1 MRPRCRRACYRIS
14 VIVLLGVTAM
24 LAAQAQQNPYRE
36 VPGWIGPPESRAMG
50 AVSSIYTDASGNVW
64 IAERCGENSC
74 VDRDAYAS
82 VHLYDASGRWI
93 RGIGAGRLVWPHGI
107 YVDATNNVWVTD
119 ARGEGPRGHQV
130 IKFSADGAV
139 VMTLGDAGRPG
150 NGPGQLDSPT
160 GVVVAPDG
168 AIFVTD
174 GHEPESNNRVLKFS
188 PEGQFLTSWGGT
200 GTGPGQFRVPHAIAI
215 DSQGRVIVADRDNAR
230 LQVFDQ
236 EGEFL
241 AEWPQ
246 FGRATGLYIA
256 ADDAMVVSDNQSNAA
271 RNPGWPR
278 GIYLG
283 SARDGSIAAFIADA
297 DFDPGVA
304 AATGAHGV
312 AANAAGEIFG
322 AEVGTRTVRK
332 YVRR

>member
-1 MRPRCRRACYRIS
+1 
-14 VIVLLGVTAM
+14 
-24 LAAQAQQNPYRE
+24 
-36 VPGWIGPPESRAMG
+36 
-50 AVSSIYTDASGNVW
+50 
-64 IAERCGENSC
+64 
-74 VDRDAYAS
+74 
-82 VHLYDASGRWI
+82 
-93 RGIGAGRLVWPHGI
+93 
-107 YVDATNNVWVTD
+107 
-119 ARGEGPRGHQV
+119 
-130 IKFSADGAV
+130 
-139 VMTLGDAGRPG
+139 MTLGEAGRPG
-150 NGPGQLDSPT
+150 DGPGQLDSPT
-160 GVVVAPDG
+160 AVVVAPDG

-188 PEGQFLTSWGGT
+188 PQGQFLTSWGGT

-297 DFDPGVA
+297 DFFDPGVA